1 MSSNKHFNVATT
13 IATLKYCNMDYLDN
27 LKELGFSQYEVSC
40 YSTLLKNHPI
50 NGSQLSKISGVSRS
64 RVYDVLRNLM
74 RKGVV
79 QEVEDSLYVPLPA
92 DELLKRLQTQF
103 EGNISVLKEQLNDIS
118 RASSFEYI
126 WTLMGYQSV
135 LDRAIEMIKNA
146 RTELYIRIFPK
157 AAKILDP
164 YLHEADN
171 RGVGIRYI
179 AMGDMPLTFDIQVI
193 HPKSEKLI
201 YTLGGR
207 SMDIIAD
214 RKEALVGIFEKGK
227 EDLSPISWTRNHWF
241 VIANRDSLRH
251 DFYHYFLDK
260 TYDRKQE
267 LSAHEKQIYQLIK
280 DED

>member
-1 MSSNKHFNVATT
+1 MEN
-13 IATLKYCNMDYLDN
+13 LDQ

-40 YSTLLKNHPI
+40 YMALLKDYPI
-50 NGSQLSKISGVSRS
+50 NGSQLSKLSGVARS

-74 RKGVV
+74 RKGLV
-79 QEVEDSLYVPLPA
+79 QEIEDSLYVPLPG
-92 DELLKRLQTQF
+92 DELLKRLRTQF
-103 EGNISVLKEQLNDIS
+103 EGNLSVLKEQLNDIS
-118 RASSFEYI
+118 KGSAFEYI
-126 WTLMGYQSV
+126 WTLTGYQSV

-146 RTELYIRIFPK
+146 RFELFIRIFPK

-164 YLHEADN
+164 YLYEAVN
-171 RGVGIRYI
+171 RGVEIRYI

-193 HPKSEKLI
+193 HPESEKLI

-214 RKEALVGIFEKGK
+214 KKEALVGIFEKGK

-260 TYDRKQE
+260 TYDRNE
-267 LSAHEKQIYQLIK
+267 VLTEHEKQIYKLIK
-280 DED
+280 NED

>member
-1 MSSNKHFNVATT
+1 ME
-13 IATLKYCNMDYLDN
+13 DLDK

-40 YSTLLKNHPI
+40 YLTLLKNHPI
-50 NGSQLSKISGVSRS
+50 NGSQLSKFSGVARS
-64 RVYDVLRNLM
+64 RVYDVLRNLT
-74 RKGVV
+74 RKGIV
-79 QEVEDSLYVPLPA
+79 QEIEDSLYVPLPA

-103 EGNISVLKEQLNDIS
+103 EGNINVLKEQLNDIS
-118 RASSFEYI
+118 KGSSFEYI
-126 WTLMGYQSV
+126 WTLTGYQSV

-146 RTELYIRIFPK
+146 STELYIRIFPK

-164 YLHEADN
+164 FLHEAVN

-179 AMGDMPLTFDIQVI
+179 AMGDTSLTFDIQVI

-207 SMDIIAD
+207 SLDIIAD

-241 VIANRDSLRH
+241 GIANRDSLRH

-260 TYDRKQE
+260 TYDRNEE
-267 LSAHEKQIYQLIK
+267 LSDHEKQIYQLIK